1 MQNFCITSK
10 EWYAN
15 VIPYSF
21 INNFVRKNTYISDI
35 YMIQYTRIRYKH
47 RKCNLMEYLFTE
59 RAHLMCPDM
68 NFGIALK
75 VKAEFDAVRIR
86 RSFLTLAGAHPFL
99 NALIGYDEKKNA
111 YFYDIKDSSKVE
123 INIQENELTSLDSL
137 EIISEYESMTG
148 YDWNLLNRGM
158 LKASVWKMG
167 RYTCFLLVFHHL
179 LTDGRGALNLA
190 KELAAVY
197 ADNVMP
203 EDAPEKLI
211 SSVNDLPKDS
221 RMPLVNKMLIDN
233 TNRNWTI
240 ERNKPLTYKE
250 YHEFAEDFVKSDR
263 IVHYLKKTDKDEM
276 SRIMSSCRDTGITI
290 NDLLLAKMYINEG
303 IDKITV
309 ASDVRDKFDF
319 CVPGS
324 LGNFSTSFSVVVK
337 KKSRDPYS
345 LAKEVHKAVHKYISK
360 PSEKFLMLQ
369 YCANLYPEI
378 LDAAFMASRNAY
390 KSKSAAFIGKTI
402 FGFGAPDGY
411 SITNLGKIESSN
423 ISAAFFIPPASPAM
437 KKTQGVLTVNG
448 KMMICT
454 SER

>member
-1 MQNFCITSK
+1 
-10 EWYAN
+10 
-15 VIPYSF
+15 
-21 INNFVRKNTYISDI
+21 
-35 YMIQYTRIRYKH
+35 
-47 RKCNLMEYLFTE
+47 
-59 RAHLMCPDM
+59 
-68 NFGIALK
+68 
-75 VKAEFDAVRIR
+75 
-86 RSFLTLAGAHPFL
+86 
-99 NALIGYDEKKNA
+99 
-111 YFYDIKDSSKVE
+111 
-123 INIQENELTSLDSL
+123 
-137 EIISEYESMTG
+137 
-148 YDWNLLNRGM
+148 
-158 LKASVWKMG
+158 
-167 RYTCFLLVFHHL
+167 
-179 LTDGRGALNLA
+179 
-190 KELAAVY
+190 
-197 ADNVMP
+197 
-203 EDAPEKLI
+203 
-211 SSVNDLPKDS
+211 
-221 RMPLVNKMLIDN
+221 
-233 TNRNWTI
+233 
-240 ERNKPLTYKE
+240 
-250 YHEFAEDFVKSDR
+250 
-263 IVHYLKKTDKDEM
+263 M

>member
-1 MQNFCITSK
+1 
-10 EWYAN
+10 
-15 VIPYSF
+15 
-21 INNFVRKNTYISDI
+21 
-35 YMIQYTRIRYKH
+35 
-47 RKCNLMEYLFTE
+47 MEYLFTE

-179 LTDGRGALNLA
+179 LTDGKGALNLA

-233 TNRNWTI
+233 TNRNWTS

-437 KKTQGVLTVNG
+437 KQTQGVLTVNG

>member
-1 MQNFCITSK
+1 
-10 EWYAN
+10 
-15 VIPYSF
+15 
-21 INNFVRKNTYISDI
+21 
-35 YMIQYTRIRYKH
+35 
-47 RKCNLMEYLFTE
+47 MEYLFTE

-179 LTDGRGALNLA
+179 LTDGKGALNLA

>member
-1 MQNFCITSK
+1 
-10 EWYAN
+10 
-15 VIPYSF
+15 
-21 INNFVRKNTYISDI
+21 
-35 YMIQYTRIRYKH
+35 
-47 RKCNLMEYLFTE
+47 MEYLFTE

-179 LTDGRGALNLA
+179 LTDGKGALNLA

-233 TNRNWTI
+233 TNRNWTS

-423 ISAAFFIPPASPAM
+423 ISAAFFIPPASLAM

>member
-1 MQNFCITSK
+1 
-10 EWYAN
+10 
-15 VIPYSF
+15 
-21 INNFVRKNTYISDI
+21 
-35 YMIQYTRIRYKH
+35 
-47 RKCNLMEYLFTE
+47 MEYLFTE

-233 TNRNWTI
+233 TNRNWTS

>member
-99 NALIGYDEKKNA
+99 NALIGYEEKKNA

-179 LTDGRGALNLA
+179 LTDGKGALNLA

-345 LAKEVHKAVHKYISK
+345 LAKEVHKAVHKY
-360 PSEKFLMLQ
+360 
-369 YCANLYPEI
+369 
-378 LDAAFMASRNAY
+378 
-390 KSKSAAFIGKTI
+390 
-402 FGFGAPDGY
+402 
-411 SITNLGKIESSN
+411 KI
-423 ISAAFFIPPASPAM
+423 P
-437 KKTQGVLTVNG
+437 
-448 KMMICT
+448 IC
-454 SER
+454 RWVIDY